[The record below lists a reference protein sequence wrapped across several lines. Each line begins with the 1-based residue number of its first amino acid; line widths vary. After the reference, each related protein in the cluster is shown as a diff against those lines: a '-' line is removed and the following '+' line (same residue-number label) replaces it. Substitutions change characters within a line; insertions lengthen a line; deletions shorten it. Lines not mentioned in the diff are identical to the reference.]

1 MKLLGNR
8 GKIQNSII
16 FEDVDLKIHDDV
28 DENILEDG
36 DKEVDKMKSKGKQ
49 DNQDVE
55 KSEAIHV
62 LKFRRPAHARICPL
76 RPQIENALSVLMIR
90 RTQGRAASVLRF
102 VKMIQTPEMK
112 LLTRLLHLVVRIIS
126 LLCIV
131 TKCKYRFFTL
141 M

>member
-55 KSEAIHV
+55 
-62 LKFRRPAHARICPL
+62 
-76 RPQIENALSVLMIR
+76 
-90 RTQGRAASVLRF
+90 
-102 VKMIQTPEMK
+102 
-112 LLTRLLHLVVRIIS
+112 
-126 LLCIV
+126 
-131 TKCKYRFFTL
+131 
-141 M
+141 